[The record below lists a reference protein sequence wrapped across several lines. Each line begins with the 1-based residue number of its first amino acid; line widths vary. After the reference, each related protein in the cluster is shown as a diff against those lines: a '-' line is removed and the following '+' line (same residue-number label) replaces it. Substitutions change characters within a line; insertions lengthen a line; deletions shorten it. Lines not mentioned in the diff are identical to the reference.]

1 MKEQFEK
8 KWNNYL
14 NEDIQETQIFVGL
27 TDKGFA
33 IEMGI
38 KPIDGKIVIGNTLD
52 QAYLATSDGA
62 GGYSELMFSNPTG
75 KVYFDSEEDMIAHIN
90 GDSNKGSRKPNPSNY
105 SL

>member
-14 NEDIQETQIFVGL
+14 NEDIQETQIFQNL
-27 TDKGFA
+27 KNNEKA

-38 KPIDGKIVIGNTLD
+38 KVNGDKIVIGNTLD
-52 QAYLATSDGA
+52 QAYLATFDGA